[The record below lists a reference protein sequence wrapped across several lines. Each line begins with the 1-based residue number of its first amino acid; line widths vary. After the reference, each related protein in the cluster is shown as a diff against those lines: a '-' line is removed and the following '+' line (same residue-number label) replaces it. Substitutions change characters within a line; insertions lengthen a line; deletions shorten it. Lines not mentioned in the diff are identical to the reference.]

1 MSYKIAITGKGGVG
15 KTTVAGLITLRLIAR
30 GNKPVLVVDADANT
44 CLDAALGVQVEKTV
58 GSVREEARQ
67 IAGKGM
73 GAGISKQQLLEL
85 KIAESLIEAKDFDL
99 IAMGRP
105 EGPGCYCYANNVLKS
120 VLAEITSQYPYVV
133 LDNEAGLENLSRRI
147 VQKVDLL
154 VMVTDPSQKG
164 LETVSRLHTLAKEM
178 EIKYDRL
185 ALIVNRLRS
194 DEFPKKVSDVKN
206 AIGADFLIGLPDNS
220 ELAEI
225 AENGLGLT
233 LLSGENEVVK
243 RVDGFLDEIGFD

>member
-1 MSYKIAITGKGGVG
+1 
-15 KTTVAGLITLRLIAR
+15 
-30 GNKPVLVVDADANT
+30 
-44 CLDAALGVQVEKTV
+44 
-58 GSVREEARQ
+58 
-67 IAGKGM
+67 
-73 GAGISKQQLLEL
+73 
-85 KIAESLIEAKDFDL
+85 
-99 IAMGRP
+99 
-105 EGPGCYCYANNVLKS
+105 
-120 VLAEITSQYPYVV
+120 

-164 LETVSRLHTLAKEM
+164 LETVTRLHILAKEM

-206 AIGADFLIGLPDNS
+206 AIGADFLIGLPDNA

-225 AENGLGLT
+225 AENGLSLT